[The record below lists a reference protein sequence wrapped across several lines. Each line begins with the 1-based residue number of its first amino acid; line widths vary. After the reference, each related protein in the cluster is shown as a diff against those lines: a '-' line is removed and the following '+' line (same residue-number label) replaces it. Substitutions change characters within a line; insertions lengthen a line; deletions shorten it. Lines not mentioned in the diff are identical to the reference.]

1 MGVVDAIGAIGAIG
15 AFFAS
20 EVDAGGVELATLDAE
35 TLEGVATTGF
45 GAGGV
50 ELATLG
56 VETLEGVATTGFGAV
71 GVGVAALD
79 GEGVDGVATTGF
91 GFKPQLGDAD
101 AFEVDDERFEAVEEA
116 EDVS

>member
-1 MGVVDAIGAIGAIG
+1 MGVVDAIGAIG

-20 EVDAGGVELATLDAE
+20 EVDALDETDDVPPTVALVPEL
-35 TLEGVATTGF
+35 ATTGF
-45 GAGGV
+45 GAVGV
-50 ELATLG
+50 GVATLDDEG
-56 VETLEGVATTGFGAV
+56 FAGVATTGFGAV

-79 GEGVDGVATTGF
+79 GEGVEGVATTGF

>member
-1 MGVVDAIGAIGAIG
+1 MGVDDAIG

-20 EVDAGGVELATLDAE
+20 EVDAALAELATLDAE

-56 VETLEGVATTGFGAV
+56 VETLEGVATTGFG
-71 GVGVAALD
+71 
-79 GEGVDGVATTGF
+79 F
-91 GFKPQLGDAD
+91 NPQLGAED
-101 AFEVDDERFEAVEEA
+101 ELKVDDAELEAVEEA
-116 EDVS
+116 DDVS